1 VGNAWLQSVEAT
13 CWSTRYRGGF
23 KPGLFEIPT
32 SIKVANGVEVPEIVH
47 DGDPTTVLCGQ
58 EAGNLGTVDISL
70 TIQPKDAADA
80 ISHVTLLTF
89 SNSSS
94 ANAVG
99 ASLYAMPE
107 SECNTQTTATTTADR
122 N

>member
-1 VGNAWLQSVEAT
+1 MRSQSVEAS

-23 KPGLFEIPT
+23 KPGLFEILT
-32 SIKVANGVEVPEIVH
+32 SIKAANGVEVPEIVH
-47 DGDPTTVLCGQ
+47 DGDPTTVLCGK
-58 EAGNLGTVDISL
+58 ETNAVGTVSIAL

-89 SNSSS
+89 SNGTS

-99 ASLYAMPE
+99 AQLFAMPE
-107 SECNTQTTATTTADR
+107 SECSAQSRTKKNPH
-122 N
+122 